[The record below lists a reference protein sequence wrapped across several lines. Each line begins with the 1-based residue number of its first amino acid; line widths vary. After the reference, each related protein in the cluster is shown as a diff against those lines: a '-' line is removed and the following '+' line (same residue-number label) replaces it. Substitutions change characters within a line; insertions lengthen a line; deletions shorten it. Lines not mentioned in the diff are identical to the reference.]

1 MPRHEVDRELA
12 GEMIAETSAILPTF
26 IDQVERTPLA
36 LTSVLRRSLKLAA
49 LRTVPDPT
57 AKDVLTWDDLVTA
70 MQAASAL
77 FAVVDTS
84 VESIEYTVGRRMR
97 ISTTPPGQHNR
108 AGYWLTATWLAVI
121 CREEQRLTALASVP
135 EEVMRAADVG
145 YDDFMYAWVDTL
157 QTFFR
162 NGPDL
167 DAKFATTVELVNSAS
182 DTPQELI
189 TRLIYPPM
197 ELLYYVLDR
206 DADRFNE
213 SLERALDLH
222 RQHWSAADRATNP
235 DGFIALA
242 PLAMAVLAQE
252 VGIEV
257 RVESDYLPRYLLS
270 GAWVGETP
278 TS

>member
-1 MPRHEVDRELA
+1 MARHDVDPELA
-12 GEMIAETSAILPTF
+12 EQMIAEFSASLPKF
-26 IDQVERTPLA
+26 IDLVERTPLA
-36 LTSVLRRSLKLAA
+36 LTTVLDRSLTLAA

-77 FAVVDTS
+77 FAVIDTS
-84 VESIEYTVGRRMR
+84 AESIEYTVGRRLR
-97 ISTTPPGQHNR
+97 IPTTPPGQHNR
-108 AGYWLTATWLAVI
+108 AGRWLTATWLAVV
-121 CREEQRLTALASVP
+121 CRERQRLTALASVP
-135 EEVMRAADVG
+135 EEVLRAADVG
-145 YDDFMYAWVDTL
+145 YDAYMLSWVDTL

-167 DAKFATTVELVNSAS
+167 DAKFAATVESVNRAAN
-182 DTPQELI
+182 TPQELV

-197 ELLYYVLDR
+197 ELLYHVLDR

-213 SLERALDLH
+213 SLERALELH
-222 RQHWSAADRATNP
+222 RQHWSTGGRETNP

-257 RVESDYLPRYLLS
+257 LVESEYLPKYLLS